1 MTDLNHEMIRTLD
14 VETIN
19 GNKMILKAIEISAGK
34 EERGMSRVL
43 LDDSF
48 SSDYTSDV
56 IQPPLNL
63 YILAT
68 LTESSSILG
77 PCLDAMAINIEGLGY
92 RIIPRDGISYE
103 GRDIGSSIEAE
114 ISKVDNFFSNS
125 VLEGTLTSL
134 RDVLRRDYELTGN
147 SYIEVIPSFVNPDEP
162 CGFNHAPSWTMRLG
176 KIDDVP
182 THYVVPRAVRI
193 DKDSWKIQQFPTKK
207 YFRRFVQRKDG
218 GSTKVYFKEWGDPRV
233 IDYKTGKVL
242 AASWA
247 VATPEQRDLAA
258 NPIIHLKLYC
268 PRSPYGLPRYIGNL
282 FTIYGT
288 REAEKI
294 NYTTLKCNNIPALL
308 MMVTN
313 AQLTSGSIAR
323 IKQFVEERIQ
333 GDNNYS
339 TILIVEAEP
348 ITEGM
353 NDPGTMK
360 MEIKQLTE
368 SQHTDAMFVNY
379 MDRNDEKVRQSF
391 RLPPIFLGRCVSI
404 DTEFLTENGW
414 KYFTDIDVTEKIATI
429 NPTSGA
435 LEFQT
440 PVDRYQY
447 DYDGQMFRFN
457 NHKAIDALVTPN
469 HRMMYRWHNK
479 SWTFKQAYEVPMWH
493 IEFLLSSLE
502 WQGVEQETYRID
514 REPSMR
520 ESGKLDTSRN
530 KARDLERAIRYENR
544 HDIVGQYRMD
554 DFLEFVGY
562 FISEGS
568 TSKTRG
574 PISISQNSGEVLEKI
589 KCVVDRMGLNHSDS
603 FGADR
608 PDQINVNLCYV
619 PLWQWL
625 RENCGV
631 GSDNKTIPREFLNL
645 PRRQLQILY
654 TALMDG
660 DGSWCSRGHENSG
673 TYSTVSRSLA
683 DTFQELCF
691 RLGYRSSMRIDDR
704 SEFGWRD
711 IYVIT
716 VSSEPVN
723 HIMNV
728 DKCIDLVRYTG
739 QVCCF
744 TTPNST
750 IVTRRNGRILVSGN
764 SDEYNRSTADSSRK
778 LAEEQ
783 VFRPE
788 RDSFDA
794 VMNTTIV
801 PSLGAAS
808 VVFRSN
814 TPNVTDNYELTQLLA
829 VAERSGGLSPH
840 ISRLVVEDVLGR
852 NLPDV
857 DPEINPHVPFTLT
870 MLREQLNAQAEIAGQ
885 PATKNLSDRDLIDQL
900 KLIKGFMSAASDTSP
915 EASEKLS
922 KLISMLEASSVDI
935 PIVQTKVVQHKEKFT
950 RVIKAS
956 DERIVGGA
964 VLVPGAVDLQG
975 DTYSEESVVDAARY
989 WFTVY
994 GNSDEC
1000 GIKLMHDGKV
1010 IKDAARPIESY
1021 TLTKEE
1027 TFVIDASAA
1036 GDDHPSKEITSITYP
1051 KGTWMLYAKILDDEL
1066 WMNMKKGTYIGW
1078 SIGGVATVEEL
1089 KRMKLGA

>member
-1 MTDLNHEMIRTLD
+1 MEEAKVSDIA
-14 VETIN
+14 VETTT
-19 GNKMILKAIEISAGK
+19 GNKMVLKAIEISNSK
-34 EERGMSRVL
+34 SDRGLSRAML
-43 LDDSF
+43 PDAF
-48 SSDYTSDV
+48 FSDYGIDV
-56 IQPPLNL
+56 IEPPLNL

-68 LTESSSILG
+68 LQEASSILG
-77 PCLDAMAINIEGLGY
+77 PCFDAMAINIEGLGY

-103 GRDIGSSIEAE
+103 GRELASTIESE
-114 ISKVDNFFSNS
+114 ISMVDNFFANS
-125 VLEGTLTSL
+125 VLETTLTKF
-134 RDVLRRDYELTGN
+134 RDVLRRDYESTGN
-147 SYIEVIPSFVNPDEP
+147 AYIEVLPSFINPGEP
-162 CGFNHAPSWTMRLG
+162 GGMNHIPSWTMRVG
-176 KIDDVP
+176 KLDDEHTSYIVK
-182 THYVVPRAVRI
+182 RASRVTK
-193 DKDSWKIQQFPTKK
+193 DKWTIQEFPTKK
-207 YFRRFVQRKDG
+207 RFRRFVQRCDG
-218 GSTKVYFKEWGDPRV
+218 GNTKSYFKEWGDPRV
-233 IDYKTGKVL
+233 INYQTGEVL
-242 AASWA
+242 ADSWDS
-247 VATPEQRDLAA
+247 ATDEQRNLAA
-258 NPIIHLKLYC
+258 NQIIHLKLYC
-268 PRSPYGLPRYIGNL
+268 PRSPYGLPRFIGNL

-294 NYTTLKCNNIPALL
+294 NYMTLKCNNIPALL

-313 AQLTSGSIAR
+313 AQLTSGSINR
-323 IKQFVEERIQ
+323 IKTFVEERVQ

-348 ITEGM
+348 ISEGM
-353 NDPGTMK
+353 KDVGSMK
-360 MEIKQLTE
+360 MEVKQLQE

-379 MDRNDEKVRQSF
+379 MDKNDEKVRQAF

-414 KYFTDIDVTEKIATI
+414 KHFDDIVASEKIATI
-429 NPTSGA
+429 NSTSGM

-440 PVDRYQY
+440 PLSSHKY

-469 HRMMYRWHNK
+469 HRMMYRWKDKAWN
-479 SWTFKQAYEVPMWH
+479 FKQAYEIPSWH

-502 WQGVEQETYRID
+502 WQGEEVETYRIE
-514 REPSMR
+514 REPSMI
-520 ESGKLDTSRN
+520 ETGLYKSHN
-530 KARDLERAIRYENR
+530 KTRDFERAIRYESR
-544 HDIVGQYRMD
+544 HEEIGQYRMD

-562 FISEGS
+562 FISEGY

-589 KCVVDRMGLNHSDS
+589 KNVVDRMGLHHSDD
-603 FGADR
+603 FGSNR
-608 PDQINVNLCYV
+608 PEQINVNLCYV

-631 GSDNKTIPREFLNL
+631 GSANKTIPREFLNL
-645 PRRQLQILY
+645 PRRQLHILY

-660 DGSWCSRGHENSG
+660 DGYWSDRGRENSG
-673 TYSTVSRSLA
+673 TYTTTSKLLA

-704 SEFGWRD
+704 QEFGWKD

-716 VSSEPVN
+716 VSSESTN
-723 HIMNV
+723 HMMNV
-728 DKCIDLVRYTG
+728 DKCIELVRYTG
-739 QVCCF
+739 EVCCF

-764 SDEYNRSTADSSRK
+764 SDDYNRSTADSSRK

-788 RDSFDA
+788 RDSVDDVF
-794 VMNTTIV
+794 NTTIV
-801 PSLGAAS
+801 PALGAAS

-852 NLPDV
+852 DLPEV

-870 MLREQLNAQAEIAGQ
+870 MLREQLNAQAAIAGQ
-885 PATKNLSDRDLIDQL
+885 TSTTKNFSDQEIIDQL
-900 KLIKGFMSAASDTSP
+900 KTVKSLMMTSSDTSP
-915 EASEKLS
+915 EATEKMS
-922 KLISMLEASSVDI
+922 KLISLLEM
-935 PIVQTKVVQHKEKFT
+935 TKVDVPVITSGVSKTRKFT
-950 RVIKAS
+950 QVIKAA
-956 DERIVGGA
+956 EEHIVGGA

-989 WFTVY
+989 WMQIY
-994 GNSDEC
+994 GDSDEC
-1000 GIKLMHDGKV
+1000 GIKLMHKGKI
-1010 IKDAARPIESY
+1010 IKNAARAIESY

-1027 TFVIDASAA
+1027 EFVIDASAA
-1036 GDDHPSKEITSITYP
+1036 GDDHPSKEISSITYP
-1051 KGTWMLYAKILDDEL
+1051 KGTWMLYARIIDQAL
-1066 WMNMKKGTYIGW
+1066 WDAMKDGTYIGW

-1089 KRMKLGA
+1089 KRLRLGK